1 MEKNGDWQGCWELR
15 LITHLMESQ
24 NMSALLLKSTVGNVT
39 IIIGPYIVE
48 TYKYYKT
55 FKTLNTYF
63 EFVELLILIFYF
75 FSFCS
80 R

>member
-1 MEKNGDWQGCWELR
+1 
-15 LITHLMESQ
+15 MESQ

-39 IIIGPYIVE
+39 IIIGPYFVE
-48 TYKYYKT
+48 TNKYYKT
-55 FKTLNTYF
+55 FRTLNTYF
-63 EFVELLILIFYF
+63 VFVELLILIFYF